1 MPKISILCPAYN
13 HEKYIKHFIKSV
25 LSQTEQDFEL
35 IIVDDCSTDNTIAE
49 IEAFNDERIKLYKH
63 DFNMGINATLTDLI
77 KFANSN
83 ILATIASDDIL
94 MPNYIEEVLKIFNK
108 NKNTS
113 VVYVSL
119 KYMDEFNEL
128 KNDGLILN
136 ENEDKYEILKKHFL
150 YENRLPSPGM
160 AFKKDAIK
168 KYLPLPAG
176 LIQYSDWQLH
186 NKLLLDNEIS
196 ITSKQLIGY
205 RISSN
210 SASSRRDIVFKRESL
225 ETPLLME
232 PYLNIKNINLFK
244 NIFNGLYEEYGE
256 PTPETIPYFLGLIA
270 LKSPNKAKQRWGYL
284 TIIRYISEDNNL
296 KLLNKLYG
304 INFAFIIN
312 LADKYVYD
320 VNYENKILHC
330 RKKVRKYKLLSLIL
344 IIIFLISIITF
355 YLFFK
360 RIF

>member
-1 MPKISILCPAYN
+1 MSSYSKKISILVPTFN
-13 HEKYIKHFIKSV
+13 HEKYIKYFIESV

-35 IIVDDCSTDNTIAE
+35 IIIDDCSTDNTIAE
-49 IEAFNDERIKLYKH
+49 IEAFNDKRIKLYKH

-83 ILATIASDDIL
+83 ILAISASDDIL

-128 KNDGLILN
+128 KNEGLILN
-136 ENEDKYEILKKHFL
+136 ENEDKFEILKKHFL
-150 YENRLPSPGM
+150 YENCLPSPGM
-160 AFKKDAIK
+160 AFKKEVIE
-168 KYLPLPAG
+168 KYLPFPTG

-186 NKLLLDNEIS
+186 NNLLLDNEVS
-196 ITSKQLIGY
+196 FTSKQLIGY
-205 RISSN
+205 RVNNQN
-210 SASSRRDIVFKRESL
+210 SASARCNVVLKRESL

-232 PYLNIKNINLFK
+232 PYLKIKNVNLFK
-244 NIFNGLYEEYGE
+244 KIFNGLYEEYGE
-256 PTPETIPYFLGLIA
+256 PTNETIPYFLGLIA
-270 LKSPNKAKQRWGYL
+270 LKSPNKDKQRWGYS
-284 TIIRYISEDNNL
+284 TIIRFVSEGNNL

-304 INFAFIIN
+304 IDFAYIIKF
-312 LADKYVYD
+312 ADKCNID
-320 VNYENKILHC
+320 VNYESNSNNIHTYINFI
-330 RKKVRKYKLLSLIL
+330 R
-344 IIIFLISIITF
+344 IIILVLIFII
-355 YLFFK
+355 LFIFM